1 MNETHL
7 VKTANPDRD
16 AQDARRG
23 LPLAALRAFEAA
35 ARLKSLREAAAE
47 IGLSPS
53 AVSHHVRNLEGLLG
67 ARLFDRLARGVTL
80 TEAGRTLAA
89 ELSPAFCAIAEAYSK
104 AGNAQLDLR
113 LSAAPLFASRY
124 ILPNIVALNAL
135 EPGVSFSVESS
146 LERSDVSRD
155 PRSMALY
162 FGPAPTGMRA
172 IKVAASGSLVVAS
185 PRVRETIAGDP
196 RALASATLLTITR
209 RSSHWASLFKML
221 DIDGQR
227 REVFFD
233 SIEGVLHAAEAGFG
247 IALLPTL
254 VCEEPMK
261 EGRLTQVHPVV
272 LDNGWH
278 YWLTA
283 SEDGPAAKHLTAV
296 AKWLQTQVT
305 SAS

>member
-1 MNETHL
+1 MSETHL
-7 VKTANPDRD
+7 GHTSKPDRN
-16 AQDARRG
+16 AQNASRG

-35 ARLKSLREAAAE
+35 ARLQSLRDAATE

-67 ARLFDRLARGVTL
+67 VKLFDRLARGVAL

-89 ELSPAFCAIAEAYSK
+89 ELAPAFGAIAQAYSK
-104 AGNAQLDLR
+104 ARSAQLHLW

-124 ILPNIVALNAL
+124 ILPNIEALNAL
-135 EPGVSFSVESS
+135 QPSVSFSVEST

-162 FGPAPTGMRA
+162 FGPEPTGVRA
-172 IKVAASGSLVVAS
+172 IEVAASGSLVVAS
-185 PRVRETIAGDP
+185 PRVSETIAGDP

-209 RSSHWASLFKML
+209 RSSHWAALFEML
-221 DIDGQR
+221 DLEGPR

-233 SIEGVLHAAEAGFG
+233 SIEGVLRAAEAGFG

-254 VCEEPMK
+254 VCEGPINA
-261 EGRLTQVHPVV
+261 GRLTQAHPAV
-272 LDNGWH
+272 LDNGWR

-283 SEDGPAAKHLTAV
+283 SQGGPAAKHLSAV
-296 AKWLQTQVT
+296 ATWLRGQVA
-305 SAS
+305 SAR

>member
-7 VKTANPDRD
+7 ANTVNPDRD

-35 ARLKSLREAAAE
+35 ARLQSLRDAAAE

-67 ARLFDRLARGVTL
+67 ARLFDRLARGVAL
-80 TEAGRTLAA
+80 TAAGRALAA
-89 ELSPAFCAIAEAYSK
+89 DLSPAFCAIAEAYAK
-104 AGNAQLDLR
+104 AGSAQLDLR

-124 ILPNIVALNAL
+124 ILPNIDALNAL
-135 EPGVSFSVESS
+135 QPGVSFAVEST

-162 FGPAPTGMRA
+162 FGPAPTGVRT
-172 IKVAASGSLVVAS
+172 IEVAASGSLVVAS
-185 PRVRETIAGDP
+185 PRVSETIAGDR

-209 RSSHWASLFKML
+209 RSSHWAALFKML
-221 DIDGQR
+221 DLDGPR

-254 VCEEPMK
+254 VCEEPIK
-261 EGRLTQVHPVV
+261 SGRLTQVHPAV
-272 LDNGWH
+272 LDNGWR

-283 SEDGPAAKHLTAV
+283 SEDGPAAKHLNAV
-296 AKWLQTQVT
+296 AKWLRRQV
-305 SAS
+305 ASEG